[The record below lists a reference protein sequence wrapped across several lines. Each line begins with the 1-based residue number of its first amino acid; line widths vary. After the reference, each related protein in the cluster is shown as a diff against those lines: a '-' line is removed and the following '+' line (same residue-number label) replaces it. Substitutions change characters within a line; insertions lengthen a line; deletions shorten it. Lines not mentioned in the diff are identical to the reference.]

1 MDPRYCAQDVVRC
14 SLCRHAEAPMSC
26 NVCHTHLCKNC
37 VEKHFSDESKVHYV
51 VPLKQFLSTVDNSL
65 LDVPRLIT
73 HITTKYKKL
82 NRVSCLSDD
91 EIWTRG
97 EETVMRLFNISGKLI
112 KEVQTKS
119 GNIPED
125 IAVTQSGDLMYSDYN
140 DSSLNLVSGSHA
152 QPLIRLQGWKPRS
165 VCIASS
171 GDLLVIMRSDDG
183 KQTKVVRY
191 SGSTEKQSYQWDDK
205 GQPLYSSR
213 SVYKYLCENRN
224 LDVCVSDNAAGAVV
238 VVNQAGNLRFTYTG
252 HFGTIESPFRPRVR
266 PFRPRERPFKPRGIT
281 SDSQS
286 RILIADPSCQCIHI
300 IDKDGQ
306 FLRYI
311 DKLALH
317 SPWGLCMDSKDNL
330 YVAERDTCLV
340 KKFQYYK

>member
-1 MDPRYCAQDVVRC
+1 MDPRYCAQDVLWC
-14 SLCRHAEAPMSC
+14 SLCRDAFAPMYC

-97 EETVMRLFNISGKLI
+97 EETVMRLFNIRGKLI
-112 KEVQTKS
+112 KVVKTKS
-119 GNIPED
+119 GKIPED
-125 IAVTQSGDLMYSDYN
+125 IAVTRSGYLMYSDYT
-140 DSSLNLVSGSHA
+140 DSSLNLVSGTHA

-238 VVNQAGNLRFTYTG
+238 VVDQAGNLRFTYTG

-330 YVAERDTCLV
+330 YVAERYTCLV
-340 KKFQYYK
+340 KKIQYYK

>member
-37 VEKHFSDESKVHYV
+37 VEKHFSDESKNHNV
-51 VPLKQFLSTVDNSL
+51 VPLKQFLSTPDKPL

-97 EETVMRLFNISGKLI
+97 EETVLRLFNISGKLI
-112 KEVQTKS
+112 KEVQAKS

-171 GDLLVIMRSDDG
+171 GDLLVIMRRDDG

-224 LDVCVSDNAAGAVV
+224 LDVCVSDHAAGAVV
-238 VVNQAGNLRFTYTG
+238 VVNQAGKIRFTYTG
-252 HFGTIESPFRPRVR
+252 HFGTIDR
-266 PFRPRERPFKPRGIT
+266 PFRPRDIT
-281 SDSQS
+281 SDSLS
-286 RILIADPSCQCIHI
+286 RILTADPSCNCIHI

-306 FLRYI
+306 FLRCI
-311 DKLALH
+311 DNLALH

-340 KKFQYYK
+340 KKIQYYK